1 MAEGRNFNGLNIKIN
16 KTDDETTTTST
27 IDSLKDQIDP
37 CEIWY
42 NDYFRNQI
50 ILLSIALFLAGLT
63 PTLRVFIREI
73 TWFENKHT
81 ITSHLRSAA
90 TKMWTVQ
97 YVASAL
103 CLLLINAKYT
113 LIKLPSWM
121 PFLAGD
127 YSDFTYEWYTVVGT
141 PIVIST
147 FISAMMHVSY
157 FAFWIIKGF
166 VRCLDR
172 GCSYDMTKTKK

>member
-1 MAEGRNFNGLNIKIN
+1 M
-16 KTDDETTTTST
+16 
-27 IDSLKDQIDP
+27 
-37 CEIWY
+37 
-42 NDYFRNQI
+42 
-50 ILLSIALFLAGLT
+50 FLASLT

-73 TWFENKHT
+73 TIFENKHT
-81 ITSHLRSAA
+81 ITSHLRSAT

-103 CLLLINAKYT
+103 CLLVINAKYT

-141 PIVIST
+141 TIVIST
-147 FISAMMHVSY
+147 FVSAIMPI
-157 FAFWIIKGF
+157 FNLIFWAQRGLD
-166 VRCLDR
+166 RCLDR
-172 GCSYDMTKTKK
+172 GCSRDMTKTKQ